1 MQHTNDHMQMSQ
13 VLLRSAPATVNQM
26 SDVTSLSINPHVA
39 NLSSCSF
46 DERMQCQAD
55 DPMQVSVAQ
64 FYNVQTQMGK
74 EGERLSRPQQRMW
87 LKKNYASA
95 YII

>member
-13 VLLRSAPATVNQM
+13 VLLRSAPTTVNQM
-26 SDVTSLSINPHVA
+26 SDVTSLSINPYVA
-39 NLSSCSF
+39 NLSSSF

-55 DPMQVSVAQ
+55 DPMQVSVTQ

-74 EGERLSRPQQRMW
+74 QGERLSRPQYRMW
-87 LKKNYASA
+87 LNKNYASA